1 MCTPRSVRRIRTGVT
16 RTHRGIYEYKHKPQ
30 IWNNQQLKPTS
41 NPRTIPKRKMSSS
54 TATAVEAKPHS
65 QLSDPEE
72 PEDGVPIALVTG
84 ASGYVATH
92 ILKQLLEQGRVRVRG
107 TVRNLSNEKKV
118 KPLRDMMPDPKY
130 PLRLI
135 EADLQ
140 NPKNWVEAVRRCTYV
155 YHVASPFPSAV
166 PKHPDELIKPAVEGT
181 TNVLTACKESGAVKR
196 VVITSSMAAVSSGNA
211 GDPDKPQDHVYTEED
226 WSNPVSCQPYE
237 LSKYKAEKAAWEF
250 MKNLEEDK
258 KFELVTCC
266 PGYVM
271 GPLLSASSGDTSA
284 KGCIVFLNNETPAIP
299 ELYTAVIDVRDV
311 ATAQIAAMEKP
322 EAAGNRYL
330 LVHNETTSFKEFA
343 DHLREEFGPQG
354 YKVPSMMLPKAVA
367 WFLKFFN
374 SDVKLIYPAIGRRLT
389 WSNSKMKGELG
400 VQPRPLKETMADMGY
415 STIEFGFVPKKS
427 GYLGHPSTR
436 SSPPED
442 TGQQTEQQ
450 ETTATEET
458 SEPATATEPSQTT
471 EGEAT

>member
-1 MCTPRSVRRIRTGVT
+1 MV
-16 RTHRGIYEYKHKPQ
+16 
-30 IWNNQQLKPTS
+30 
-41 NPRTIPKRKMSSS
+41 
-54 TATAVEAKPHS
+54 
-65 QLSDPEE
+65 
-72 PEDGVPIALVTG
+72 
-84 ASGYVATH
+84 
-92 ILKQLLEQGRVRVRG
+92 
-107 TVRNLSNEKKV
+107 
-118 KPLRDMMPDPKY
+118 PDPKY

-400 VQPRPLKETMADMGY
+400 VQPRPLKKTMADMGY
-415 STIEFGFVPKKS
+415 STIEFGLVPKKS